1 MKVMTIV
8 GTRPEIIRLAR
19 VMHRLDNTPG
29 VEHVIVHTGQNYDYE
44 LNGVFFEDLGVRKP
58 DHFLAVDTSSLGAVL
73 GGTLMKSEEVMRA
86 ENPDAVLVLGD
97 TNSCIAAVMAKRLR
111 IPTYHMEAGNRCFD
125 ENVPE
130 ETNRRLVD
138 HVADFNLVYTEHA
151 RRNLLAEGLHPRRIL
166 KTGSPIREVL
176 DAYVDDIKASTILTE
191 RGLEEGKYFLVSAH
205 REENV
210 DNPERLRAL
219 LDGLIAVQKEFG
231 FPVFVSTHPRTRKR
245 LEALPGWTEPEGIT
259 FSEPLGFH
267 DYNKLQLSAAC
278 VLSDSG
284 TIAEESSLM
293 GFPAVTLRDSI
304 ERPEA
309 LDTGA
314 IVMTG
319 LHAQDMVMA
328 TRVAMEAG
336 YERNGVSDI
345 TPEDYL
351 IDNCSQRAVN
361 FILSTAHRH
370 HQWAGI
376 RVSNA

>member
-19 VMHRLDNTPG
+19 VMNRLDNTPG

-44 LNGVFFEDLGVRKP
+44 LNGVFFDDLGVRKP

-73 GGTLMKSEEVMRA
+73 GGTLIKSEEVMRA
-86 ENPDAVLVLGD
+86 EQPDAVLVLGD

-151 RRNLLAEGLHPRRIL
+151 RRNLLAEGLHPRRII
-166 KTGSPIREVL
+166 KTGSPILEVVE
-176 DAYVDDIKASTILTE
+176 AYTEQIKASNILTQ
-191 RGLEEGKYFLVSAH
+191 RGLEEGQYFLVSAH

-219 LDGLIAVQKEFG
+219 LDGLIAVHDAFDL
-231 FPVFVSTHPRTRKR
+231 PVFVSTHPRTRKR
-245 LEALPGWTEPEGIT
+245 LEALPGWTEPEGVT

-314 IVMTG
+314 IIMTG
-319 LHAQDMVMA
+319 LHADDMVTA
-328 TRVAMEAG
+328 VRVAMESG
-336 YERNGVSDI
+336 YPRAGVSDI

-370 HQWAGI
+370 RQWAGI
-376 RVSNA
+376 R

>member
-19 VMHRLDNTPG
+19 VMTRLDNTPG
-29 VEHVIVHTGQNYDYE
+29 IEHVIVHTGQNYDYE
-44 LNGVFFEDLGVRKP
+44 LNGVFFDDLGVRKP

-86 ENPDAVLVLGD
+86 EQPDAVLVLGD

-151 RRNLLAEGLHPRRIL
+151 RRNLLAEGLHPRRII
-166 KTGSPIREVL
+166 KTGSPIREVVE
-176 DAYVDDIKASTILTE
+176 AYTQQIKASDILAQ

-210 DNPERLRAL
+210 DNPERLGAL
-219 LDGLIAVQKEFG
+219 LDGLIAVHYAFDL
-231 FPVFVSTHPRTRKR
+231 PVFVSTHPRTRKR
-245 LEALPGWTEPEGIT
+245 LEALPGWAEPEGIT
-259 FSEPLGFH
+259 FSGPLGFH

-314 IVMTG
+314 IIMTG
-319 LHAQDMVMA
+319 LHADDMVTA
-328 TRVAMEAG
+328 VRVAMESG
-336 YERNGVSDI
+336 YERDGVSDI

-370 HQWAGI
+370 RQWAGI
-376 RVSNA
+376 R

>member
-19 VMHRLDNTPG
+19 VMNRLDNTPG

-44 LNGVFFEDLGVRKP
+44 LNGVFFDDLGVRKP

-73 GGTLMKSEEVMRA
+73 GGTLIKSEEVMRA
-86 ENPDAVLVLGD
+86 EQPDAVLVLGD

-151 RRNLLAEGLHPRRIL
+151 RRNLLAEGLHPRRII
-166 KTGSPIREVL
+166 KTGSPILEVVE
-176 DAYVDDIKASTILTE
+176 AYTEQIKASNILTQ
-191 RGLEEGKYFLVSAH
+191 RGLEEGQYFLVSAH

-219 LDGLIAVQKEFG
+219 LDGLIAVHDAFDL
-231 FPVFVSTHPRTRKR
+231 PVFVSTHPRTRKR
-245 LEALPGWTEPEGIT
+245 LEALPGWTEPEGVT

-314 IVMTG
+314 IIMTG
-319 LHAQDMVMA
+319 LHADDMVTA
-328 TRVAMEAG
+328 VRIAMESG
-336 YERNGVSDI
+336 YERDGVSNI

-370 HQWAGI
+370 RQWAGI
-376 RVSNA
+376 R